1 MPYTPPVGSAPLSI
15 GGTPDGAELH
25 IGLTGDPD
33 RILIGAAR
41 TGATLRG
48 RLGRQQPASSAAL
61 SIGGPAGG
69 AKLHIGG
76 SGAVGRTLTGAARTR
91 ATLRGRLFLI
101 YFLAGAGRTRRAT
114 SHGAADYDPNLLSA
128 VHAVTAER
136 WQPADPIPAAL
147 VESIQPAAFLR
158 GDGLARWQA
167 ADSAPSG
174 AVETWQ
180 PSARLTGIGIETWQE
195 AGRAGNGGRAGW
207 QQAAFVAES
216 VAPAWQ
222 DGRLESNGVA
232 SKFQAR
238 LPLLAPETRAVW
250 QHGGLAVRSWID
262 RSGDGRRLIAVEIA
276 GWQQAGYPSNA
287 RRSKPPRP
295 PVRTAWD
302 ARLRLA
308 CPLPGARLRIG
319 RVPCALL
326 AERWIPTRRSYMV
339 VNSASL
345 VRWPDL
351 TPLPCTEMTIETDA
365 DSWCWSLS
373 ATLAGPDAYDLV
385 QPNPLACEVL
395 ATVNGFQ
402 WKFLLDVPNRAR
414 QFNSDRVSLK
424 GRSRSAWLHSPY
436 TAPSSGVEAN
446 AREMV
451 QLAEQALDNLGW
463 TLAWDLANWVVPAG
477 RYQWNATPIGQLLAL
492 VGATGDGLYTDPAQ
506 ELLTA
511 YPRWPAA
518 SWLIDGEPTD
528 VLVPEAAILSLTQTP
543 TYSLPLNGVYVSG
556 TTHGAVALVK
566 IAGTDGA
573 LQPAEPLVHEL
584 LCDEEGAAA
593 RARGLN
599 VLSDS
604 GAGIDL
610 DAELLLTAETGVI
623 RPGLIVSLAGVKGV
637 SRSVR
642 IRTWLD
648 GDVQLKVRQTVGLER
663 REVEA

>member
-1 MPYTPPVGSAPLSI
+1 MAYSPDGRLRVRGTAGDAALHIGLTGYVPTGQLHLVDPL
-15 GGTPDGAELH
+15 PGAELH
-25 IGLTGDPD
+25 IGQGGEVDGSRSLRGS
-33 RILIGAAR
+33 AR
-41 TGATLRG
+41 T
-48 RLGRQQPASSAAL
+48 
-61 SIGGPAGG
+61 
-69 AKLHIGG
+69 
-76 SGAVGRTLTGAARTR
+76 RTR
-91 ATLRGRLFLI
+91 ATGRLWRIVVLV
-101 YFLAGAGRTRRAT
+101 GAGRTRRT
-114 SHGAADYDPNLLSA
+114 SARAFLAYDPNLLSA
-128 VHAVTAER
+128 VHAVAAER

-147 VESIQPAAFLR
+147 VEPIQPSVFLR
-158 GDGLARWQA
+158 GDGLTRWQA
-167 ADSAPSG
+167 ADSAPAG

-216 VAPAWQ
+216 IAPAWQ
-222 DGRLESNGVA
+222 DGRPESNGVA
-232 SKFQAR
+232 SHFRAR
-238 LPLLAPETRAVW
+238 LPLRAPELALGW
-250 QHGGLAVRSWID
+250 QEGGLTVRSWID
-262 RSGDGRRLIAVEIA
+262 RSGDGRRLIAVEWS

-351 TPLPCTEMTIETDA
+351 TPLPCTAMTLETDF
-365 DSWCWSLS
+365 DSWCWALS
-373 ATLAGPDAYDLV
+373 ATLAGSDAFDLV

-414 QFNSDRVSLK
+414 QFNQDRVSLK
-424 GRSRSAWLHSPY
+424 GRSRSAWLHAPY
-436 TAPSSGVEAN
+436 TAPTSGVEAN
-446 AREMV
+446 ARERV

-492 VGATGDGLYTDPAQ
+492 VGATGDGLYTDPAL

-556 TTHGAVALVK
+556 TTHGAVARVQ

-573 LQPAEPLVHEL
+573 LQPAEPIVHEL
-584 LCDEEGAAA
+584 LCDEEGVAA

-604 GAGIDL
+604 GAGTEL

-623 RPGLIVSLAGVKGV
+623 RPGLVVALAGVKGV

-642 IRTWLD
+642 IA
-648 GDVQLKVRQTVGLER
+648 VQRSVGALTVRQTVGLER
-663 REVEA
+663 REVET